1 MPPRPPAL
9 VLLARYAPAVA
20 AAFAVVLAAAACD
33 DLNKPIGVPR
43 SPGAR
48 PPSNASTDG
57 GGDANDEGGA
67 MPAPTIT
74 PQPGDIQI

>member
-1 MPPRPPAL
+1 MRPAPL

-43 SPGAR
+43 SPGAK
-48 PPSNASTDG
+48 PPPGNVNSDA
-57 GGDANDEGGA
+57 GDATDDGSA
-67 MPAPTIT
+67 PTPMPTIT
-74 PQPGDIQI
+74 AAPGDIQI

>member
-1 MPPRPPAL
+1 MIRRPPAL

-48 PPSNASTDG
+48 PPNANADG
-57 GGDANDEGGA
+57 GNDASDDGSP